1 MGELSGK
8 VAIVTGASK
17 GIGAAIARRFAEAGA
32 AVAVNY
38 ASDKAGADG
47 VVEEIKRGGGK
58 AVAIQANVSKIA
70 DVKRLFAETKAKL
83 GAPSILVNNAGV
95 FTFQPL
101 EAVTE
106 EDFHRQFDTN
116 VLGTLLATQEAVA
129 AFDGAGRQHHQSQH
143 HRKREPGAEFSH
155 LFVLEGAVDTITRA
169 LALELAPKN
178 SCQRHRAGN
187 DRDRGHEGDRL
198 TIEAAKAMGMAIPMG
213 RMGQPDDI
221 ARVALFLA
229 SDQSLADRRAHLR
242 LRRTAVGTGG
252 RSTGTAAP
260 ANAGAARAL

>member
-17 GIGAAIARRFAEAGA
+17 GIGTAIALRFARAGA

-38 ASDKAGADG
+38 SSDRAGADR
-47 VVEEIKRGGGK
+47 VVEQIKQDGGK
-58 AVAIQANVSKIA
+58 AIAIQANVSKSA

-106 EDFHRQFDTN
+106 EEFHRQFDTN
-116 VLGTLLATQEAVA
+116 VLGTLLATREAVT
-129 AFDGAGRQHHQSQH
+129 AFNG
-143 HRKREPGAEFSH
+143 
-155 LFVLEGAVDTITRA
+155 EGGSVINISTISSINPVPSSVVYSASKSAIDAITKA
-169 LALELAPKN
+169 LAKEL
-178 SCQRHRAGN
+178 
-187 DRDRGHEGDRL
+187 GDRK
-198 TIEAAKAMGMAIPMG
+198 IRVNAIAPGMTETEGVKDLGITLEMANAIGAPIPLG
-213 RMGQPDDI
+213 RLGQPDDI

-229 SDQSLADRRAHLR
+229 SDQSSWLTGERI
-242 LRRTAVGTGG
+242 TASGG
-252 RSTGTAAP
+252 QR
-260 ANAGAARAL
+260 